1 MKSLKDAWQ
10 AERQQR
16 QQQVLDRQQTVA
28 ELLTT
33 MQQDREHQA
42 SQLWES
48 LNQFRSQ
55 LVDSDQAR
63 RLEFQVFQADLQQ
76 SHLNLQAQTQAFLM
90 AIAEHRQVEAH
101 QMAEALHIFVQELQ
115 QRNAQFISMIAA
127 DRTLMAQQLAQELQ
141 TYQQKLQALVRSL
154 RQQMQGDLA
163 DLKADTQ
170 AFLIDRGQFRLQMQ
184 QQQQQE
190 LANFIDT
197 LRADVQDYL
206 GEVASLRQQRAE
218 QLSQTLSQ
226 QRAER
231 TAELQAMFDR
241 LADFRTELRQFHQ
254 GLQQQVWGDHNPA
267 VATQLP
273 EVAQPVVSSVKL
285 PSAMPVAKPAA
296 SKASLKPAIKS
307 TVVPTRPMA
316 TLPAK
321 VTQPQRSVHPAIKS
335 AKSPAKDE
343 MAYEKAVYSF
353 LHTSQGA
360 RLTQIESSLGINR
373 FQAVDALRSLIKK
386 GLVTQRDR
394 VYHIQG
400 DLVPS

>member
-1 MKSLKDAWQ
+1 
-10 AERQQR
+10 
-16 QQQVLDRQQTVA
+16 
-28 ELLTT
+28 
-33 MQQDREHQA
+33 
-42 SQLWES
+42 
-48 LNQFRSQ
+48 
-55 LVDSDQAR
+55 VDSDQVR

-76 SHLNLQAQTQAFLM
+76 SHLNLQAQTQAFLAAM
-90 AIAEHRQVEAH
+90 AERRQVEA
-101 QMAEALHIFVQELQ
+101 QQLAEELHIFVQQLQ

-127 DRTLMAQQLAQELQ
+127 DRTLMAQQLTQELQ
-141 TYQQKLQALVRSL
+141 AYQQKLQALVRSL
-154 RQQMQGDLA
+154 RQQMQVDLA

-170 AFLIDRGQFRLQMQ
+170 AFLIDRSQFRLQMQ

-190 LANFIDT
+190 LANFMDT
-197 LRADVQDYL
+197 LRADVQGYL
-206 GEVASLRQQRAE
+206 GEMASLRQQRAE

-226 QRAER
+226 QRVER
-231 TAELQAMFDR
+231 TVELQAMFDR
-241 LADFRTELRQFHQ
+241 LAQFRTELRQFHQ
-254 GLQQQVWGDHNPA
+254 GLQQQVWGDRPIETIPQPPGVTEP
-267 VATQLP
+267 VA
-273 EVAQPVVSSVKL
+273 ASVKL
-285 PSAMPVAKPAA
+285 PSAMPATKLAT
-296 SKASLKPAIKS
+296 SKAGSKSAIKA
-307 TVVPTRPMA
+307 VPVPTRPVA

-394 VYHIQG
+394 VYYIQG